1 MMSGLKTL
9 NDVEDDYIK
18 AIAEPLRQ
26 VAREWIK
33 DLDKACED
41 LESDN
46 EWIELMIRE
55 TSHRGDW
62 GRDVL
67 SRWIK
72 HFFNLEDE
80 DETE

>member
-1 MMSGLKTL
+1 MTGLKTL
-9 NDVEDDYIK
+9 KDIPCIGKPTSQMRWYRVDLE
-18 AIAEPLRQ
+18 R

-80 DETE
+80 